1 MEAQLMKVVKKYET
15 ETVTKLS
22 VKYGFDAAEALAYLH
37 PAEEEKARGRPEKK
51 KRVVNKEQMVTDVIQ
66 SLLADAE
73 KATVV
78 AETAEVIAVAEVAE
92 VIAVEKKKVTKKKAT
107 VVAEAAVVVAEVAVA
122 ATPEKKKVTKK
133 KAPVVVEEAA
143 PVVTE
148 PTTEKKKVVT
158 KKKSPAPAE
167 EAAAPVVA
175 EPSTEKKK
183 VVTKKKAA
191 VVEEATA
198 VVVVPE
204 PVVVVVAEPVK
215 KVAEPVVEKELEAEA
230 ATEEDDDDETTA
242 TEWTHEG
249 VVYYKMCDNRC
260 GKDNCSC
267 TGAVYNKETQD
278 CVGTWNGTDLE
289 EPTESDDE
297 E

>member
-1 MEAQLMKVVKKYET
+1 MKVVKKFET

-22 VKYGFDAAEALAYLH
+22 TKYGFDLAEALAYLH

-73 KATVV
+73 KEKVV
-78 AETAEVIAVAEVAE
+78 AEDAEVVAVAE
-92 VIAVEKKKVTKKKAT
+92 VIAVEKKKVTKKKA
-107 VVAEAAVVVAEVAVA
+107 
-122 ATPEKKKVTKK
+122 
-133 KAPVVVEEAA
+133 

-148 PTTEKKKVVT
+148 AAV
-158 KKKSPAPAE
+158 
-167 EAAAPVVA
+167 EAAKEVAAVVA

-183 VVTKKKAA
+183 VVTKKKAPVA
-191 VVEEATA
+191 EEAPA
-198 VVVVPE
+198 VVVVP
-204 PVVVVVAEPVK
+204 EPVK

-230 ATEEDDDDETTA
+230 ATEEEDDDETTA

-260 GKDNCSC
+260 GKDNCTC

>member
-1 MEAQLMKVVKKYET
+1 MEAQLMKVVKKFET

-22 VKYGFDAAEALAYLH
+22 TKYGFDLAEALAYLH

-73 KATVV
+73 KEKVV
-78 AETAEVIAVAEVAE
+78 AEDAEVVAVAE
-92 VIAVEKKKVTKKKAT
+92 VIAVEKKKVTKKKAP
-107 VVAEAAVVVAEVAVA
+107 VVTEAAVEAAKEV
-122 ATPEKKKVTKK
+122 
-133 KAPVVVEEAA
+133 A
-143 PVVTE
+143 PVVT
-148 PTTEKKKVVT
+148 
-158 KKKSPAPAE
+158 
-167 EAAAPVVA
+167 

-191 VVEEATA
+191 VVEEAAAVVAVAEPATEKKKAVTKKKSPAPAEEVAPVVTEPSTEKKKVVTKKKAPVAEEAPA
-198 VVVVPE
+198 VVVVP
-204 PVVVVVAEPVK
+204 EPVK

-230 ATEEDDDDETTA
+230 ATEEEDDDETTA

-260 GKDNCSC
+260 GKDNCTC

-278 CVGTWNGTDLE
+278 CVGTWNGTELE